1 MIQNTVCEI
10 FYIFHPCSVH
20 SSCCIPPS
28 AQGQVG
34 EIGVKGAKGDDGDI
48 GSTGDTVL
56 PLAGQDWSM

>member
-1 MIQNTVCEI
+1 MCGVFDI
-10 FYIFHPCSVH
+10 FPPRSVH

-34 EIGVKGAKGDDGDI
+34 EIGVKGAKGNDGDI
-48 GSTGDTVL
+48 GITGDTVL